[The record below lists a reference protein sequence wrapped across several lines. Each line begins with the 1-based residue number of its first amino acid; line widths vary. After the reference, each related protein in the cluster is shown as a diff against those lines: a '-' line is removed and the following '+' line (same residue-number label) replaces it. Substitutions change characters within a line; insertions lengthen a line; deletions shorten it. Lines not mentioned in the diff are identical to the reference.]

1 MNFNPQDYVIFEGII
16 GSQLYGTATKDS
28 DLDIRG
34 VVKTPLKVILDPFE
48 GFEQKDS
55 GFDEEDK
62 VLYDLGKFFKLCS
75 NANPNLNELLFIPES
90 KTISKS
96 KEWELIIENRDL
108 FLSKK
113 AKYTHLGYAY
123 AQLKKAKVHREWF
136 KNPPKEKPT
145 RKAYGLTDSPVISG
159 EGLQV
164 LSNIKLDLFKDEF
177 KDEIR
182 REIEY
187 RDTKKRWDDYIS
199 WKENRNPKRMAL
211 EEKYGYDTKSIQNVF
226 RLLEEG
232 KQLLLTGKIEF
243 PLQNSEELFEIRNG
257 KYSYDEALEKA
268 SNMEKEFEEWYSIS
282 PLPHHVDKKGLTELY
297 YKIVLGE

>member
-28 DLDIRG
+28 DLDIRA
-34 VVKTPLKVILDPFE
+34 VCNTPLKVIIDPFE

-55 GFDEEDK
+55 GFEEEDK
-62 VLYDLGKFFKLCS
+62 VIYDIGKFFKLCTDS
-75 NANPNLNELLFIPES
+75 NPNITEILFIPES
-90 KTISKS
+90 KMISKS
-96 KEWELIIENRDL
+96 KEWDLILENRDL

-113 AKYTHLGYAY
+113 AKYTFLGFSF
-123 AQLKKAKVHREWF
+123 AQLKKAKTHREWF

-145 RKAYGLTDSPVISG
+145 RKDFGLTDSPIISG

-164 LSNIKLDLFKDEF
+164 LSNIKLDLFKEEF

-182 REIEY
+182 REVEY

-199 WKENRNPKRMAL
+199 WKENRNPARMEL
-211 EEKYGYDTKSIQNVF
+211 EEKYGFDTKSMLHVF

-232 KQLLLTGKIEF
+232 RQLLLTGKIEF
-243 PLQNSEELFEIRNG
+243 PLQNAEELLAIKHG
-257 KYSYDEALEKA
+257 KYSYEEALEKA
-268 SNMEKEFEEWYSIS
+268 SNMEKEFEEWYNIS
-282 PLPHHVDKKGLTELY
+282 RLPHHADKKGLTELY